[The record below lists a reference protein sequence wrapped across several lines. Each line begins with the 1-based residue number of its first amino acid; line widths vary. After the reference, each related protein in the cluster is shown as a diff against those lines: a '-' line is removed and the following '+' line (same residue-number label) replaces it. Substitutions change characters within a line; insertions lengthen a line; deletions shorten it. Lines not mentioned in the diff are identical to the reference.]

1 MTLELIEEI
10 NPMNGTMY
18 AVKADNQV
26 VKWFM
31 HKGEAER
38 FYELVKAN
46 PSEIEPKKTVL
57 KSTEISQ

>member
-26 VKWFM
+26 IKWFISRTA
-31 HKGEAER
+31 AER
-38 FYELVKAN
+38 FYDLVKDN